1 MVEMPRVN
9 TSQQDILAYDKR
21 RDLFLQFQL
30 GFKSGNLNDGI
41 QAINLLTQMYYCL
54 PAARHIQM
62 GGKDMMSHEDFIN
75 KMDDF
80 RKKVIVY
87 GKRKAIP
94 QTSYL
99 EYSDFNELDNEFDSI
114 VKEFYKIMFTTGFSP

>member
-54 PAARHIQM
+54 PAARHIQLGDKGM
-62 GGKDMMSHEDFIN
+62 ISHEDFIN

-80 RKKVIVY
+80 RKKVLQY
-87 GKRKAIP
+87 GRVKAKP
-94 QTSYL
+94 VSSYL
-99 EYSDFNELDNEFDSI
+99 EYSDFNELDNEFDGI
-114 VKEFYKIMFTTGFSP
+114 VKEFYRIMFTTGFSP